1 MAEEMGKTIE
11 RLEAKNALLEERAK
25 KTSSNL
31 ESLNSNSSAALNEL
45 VIENA
50 SDLPARRM

>member
-11 RLEAKNALLEERAK
+11 RLEAKNALLEERANK
-25 KTSSNL
+25 QSSNL
-31 ESLNSNSSAALNEL
+31 ESQHSNSSAALNEL